1 MRRLSRLMHSLGRF
15 RHGRGFGVHSP
26 FAFAFILRTL
36 RERTPYYAYP
46 LLNERRRM
54 VKHSHGKGHR
64 PISAAHVRMIF
75 RIVNRFSPSA
85 VVEIGSLH
93 GEELAAILEVAQ
105 KCTLSVY
112 APAHNFAEEARTPYT
127 DRICVK
133 KDLPEKINASLV
145 VVGNVDESLQLQ
157 CGCLMRTT
165 MQTLEGRMMVLV
177 FPDLQHAHTR
187 RLWAEVRREMPYGMT
202 FDNEKSFAVA
212 VVNPKLPRQDFRVS
226 I

>member
-1 MRRLSRLMHSLGRF
+1 MLHSLGRF
-15 RHGRGFGVHSP
+15 RHGRGFGIHSP

-46 LLNERRRM
+46 LLNERRRI
-54 VKHSHGKGHR
+54 VKQAHGKGHG

-75 RIVNRFSPSA
+75 RIVNRFSPSS
-85 VVEIGSLH
+85 VTELGSMH

-105 KCTLSVY
+105 TCTLNVY
-112 APAHNFAEEARTPYT
+112 APAHSFAAEAIAPYD
-127 DRICVK
+127 DRVCVK
-133 KDLPEKINASLV
+133 KDLPEVIDTDFV
-145 VVGNVDESLQLQ
+145 VTGNVDESLQLQ
-157 CGCLMRTT
+157 CACLLRTT
-165 MQTLEGRMMVLV
+165 MQNLNGRMMVLV
-177 FPDLQHAHTR
+177 FPDLSHAHTR
-187 RLWAEVRREMPYGMT
+187 RLWSEVRREMPYGMT